1 MKKINKLFTVLLFAA
16 LSVISCKNN
25 FSELENEI
33 EYTTEKAYLS
43 FGINES
49 EGRMVAPVALTW
61 DDVSSIELTKDGAA
75 LKSWTSYAQM
85 QADTSVVIDPGKYTF
100 AVTLKDKDGDI
111 LQTGELKNVEIKA
124 GNNSLNFKT
133 KAWLEGKG
141 RLSVNCYVENHGDVK
156 KVEVKLDDVVVEA
169 LSIND
174 EMGQKYS
181 HVILGT
187 AEVDCGNYLITIFIN
202 EDKVITDFIEIQ
214 NKRETVYNYHY
225 DEKTNVYPVKFLL
238 DDGKDTLV
246 EFGAGKTIDTYI
258 TGGDLPDPATITNIP
273 NSCEFY
279 RWYCDGKKITK
290 LPENTKGQVKVY
302 ACYGKSVTNAD
313 DLEKSLAESIKSFKI
328 TPESQSDWVTMS
340 ESIAMDDSI
349 KVSLDLT
356 NASFENNTIGGYY
369 FGYDF
374 QPTVTEIIIP
384 ASVETIASSAFSECD
399 QLESVTFA
407 EGSALTSLGRSAFAG
422 CSSLQEITIPKG
434 VTKFNEHT
442 FNGCTSLKK
451 IAFEKGS
458 QIQNIGDRGMLGCTS
473 LEEIVIPASVE
484 KIGEYAF
491 NNCTNLKK
499 VTIEKDSKLT
509 IFNEAAFNGC
519 TNLESVIFEGNSRL
533 ESIGQTAFANCSQ
546 LADFVI
552 PSTVTSIADQAF
564 DGCSRLTSKAFSEN
578 PNLVGIGCAAFENCI
593 SLTSIVIPSNIKIIQ
608 NTTFSGCTNLK
619 TVTFAE
625 NSKLEI
631 IYSSAFEN
639 CTSLTEI
646 VIPETVTSIASNAF
660 DGCTNLKDFTIPSG
674 VVGTFKD
681 QLKSADYKFKVFL
694 NGDVDSSTFFKNLG
708 LVEVEISGNVT
719 KINRETFK
727 GCKQLKTVTF
737 AKDSGLTII
746 DGTAFCECDSLEKI
760 EIPASV
766 ETLGS
771 SAFASCKN
779 LKTVTF
785 AKDSKLKEFKGYVFQ
800 FCSSLEEISIPASV
814 KSLGSCSVF
823 NSCKKLKKVTF
834 EGNLITE
841 LPLETFSTCI
851 SLEEITIPSSVDTI
865 GSAAFSGCT
874 NLKEVTYLGDKSKIT
889 FGNNVFKDTQVKEN

>member
-1 MKKINKLFTVLLFAA
+1 MEIILL
-16 LSVISCKNN
+16 I
-25 FSELENEI
+25 
-33 EYTTEKAYLS
+33 
-43 FGINES
+43 
-49 EGRMVAPVALTW
+49 
-61 DDVSSIELTKDGAA
+61 
-75 LKSWTSYAQM
+75 
-85 QADTSVVIDPGKYTF
+85 
-100 AVTLKDKDGDI
+100 
-111 LQTGELKNVEIKA
+111 
-124 GNNSLNFKT
+124 FKT

-141 RLSVNCYVENHGDVK
+141 RLSVNCFVENPEE
-156 KVEVKLDDVVVEA
+156 VEQIDVVLKDFGSV
-169 LSIND
+169 LSLND
-174 EMGQKYS
+174 DRGQIYS
-181 HVILGT
+181 PVILGT

-202 EDKVITDFIEIQ
+202 DKKVITDFIEIQ

-238 DDGKDTLV
+238 DDGKEIPV
-246 EFGAGKTIDTYI
+246 EFGEGKTIDTYT
-258 TGGDLPDPATITNIP
+258 TGGDLPDPATITNILD
-273 NSCEFY
+273 SCEFWN
-279 RWYCDGKKITK
+279 WYCDGKKITK
-290 LPENTKGQVKVY
+290 LPENTKRQVIVK
-302 ACYGKSVTNAD
+302 ARYGMSVTNAA
-313 DLEKSLAESIKSFKI
+313 DLEKSLENGVRSFKI
-328 TPESQSDWVTMS
+328 TPEDQYYWTKLE
-340 ESIAMDDSI
+340 ESIKDEEI
-349 KVSLDLT
+349 TVILDLT
-356 NASFENNTIGGYY
+356 NAEFENNTIENGY
-369 FGYDF
+369 FGGTF
-374 QPTVTEIIIP
+374 TPTVTEIVIP
-384 ASVETIASSAFSECD
+384 ASVTEIEGSAFYECT

-458 QIQNIGDRGMLGCTS
+458 QIQNIGDRGMLNCTS

-484 KIGEYAF
+484 KIGVYAF

-519 TNLESVIFEGNSRL
+519 TNLESVIFEGNSSL

-552 PSTVTSIADQAF
+552 PSTVTSIAGEAF

-578 PNLVGIGCAAFENCI
+578 PNLESIGYAAFYNCI
-593 SLTSIVIPSNIKIIQ
+593 SLTSFVIPSGVTYID

-625 NSKLEI
+625 NSKLET
-631 IYSSAFEN
+631 IYGSAFAN

-646 VIPETVTSIASNAF
+646 VIPETVTSIASKSF
-660 DGCTNLKDFTIPSG
+660 DGCTNLKNFTIPSG

-694 NGDVDSSTFFKNLG
+694 NGDVDSSTFFQNLG

-746 DGTAFCECDSLEKI
+746 DGTAFCECESLEKI

-766 ETLGS
+766 TTLGS

-834 EGNLITE
+834 EGNNITE
-841 LPLETFSTCI
+841 IPFETFSICV

-865 GSAAFSGCT
+865 GFAAFSGCT

-889 FGNNVFKDTQVKEN
+889 FGDNVFKDTQIK